1 MPCFL
6 IHYYYQS
13 INQSINR
20 FIQGTLIQIYTRYTI
35 EKNRKN
41 VSRSLQENL
50 EVSPLVRTLNK
61 NNKDI
66 STIG

>member
-1 MPCFL
+1 MNQF
-6 IHYYYQS
+6 IH
-13 INQSINR
+13 
-20 FIQGTLIQIYTRYTI
+20 GTLIQIYTRYAA
-35 EKNRKN
+35 EKNIKN

-50 EVSPLVRTLNK
+50 EVSPIVRTLNK